1 MDFYCDHVDGWS
13 ATVAWVRY
21 AVAADGESCAIGIR
35 LFRSIVNAYPAVG
48 DISSS
53 VYWDVI
59 SFDENDG
66 VGAWAL
72 ARDALGEA
80 S

>member
-35 LFRSIVNAYPAVG
+35 LFRSIVDTDPAVG
-48 DISSS
+48 NIASS
-53 VYWDVI
+53 VYWDI
-59 SFDENDG
+59 ILFDEDNG
-66 VGAWAL
+66 VGARAF
-72 ARDALGEA
+72 ARDALG
-80 S
+80 